1 MVNSIPK
8 PPTPVNEPVLGYLP
22 GSKERA
28 DLEAELKRQSA
39 EVLEI
44 PCIING
50 EEVFTGDVVEQ
61 VMPHNHGHV
70 IARVHMAGKKE
81 VNAAIEAAL
90 GAHEMWSTICLLYT
104 SPSPRDLS
112 TSRMPSSA

>member
-28 DLEAELKRQSA
+28 ELEVELKRQSS

-50 EEVFTGDVVEQ
+50 KEVFTGDVVEQ

-70 IARVHMAGKKE
+70 AAGFS
-81 VNAAIEAAL
+81 ADGG
-90 GAHEMWSTICLLYT
+90 GAHVDQHVAGRAATAARPARYSHGA
-104 SPSPRDLS
+104 S
-112 TSRMPSSA
+112 